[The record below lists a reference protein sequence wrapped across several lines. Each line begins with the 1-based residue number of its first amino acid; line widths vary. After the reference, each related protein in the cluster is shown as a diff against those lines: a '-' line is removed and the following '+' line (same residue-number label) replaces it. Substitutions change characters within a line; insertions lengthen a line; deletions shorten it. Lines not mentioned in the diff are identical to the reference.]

1 MVVTTGGGTTQM
13 VETRVEIRKVHF
25 LFEPVVW
32 ICGPLIIV
40 GIVLYYLGITL
51 PIFVENGNVNLVAWY
66 QSCHFSYFIA
76 ANLFFALGIVLY
88 IIAYFRQKKDAKVN
102 PSGPRHGFGSGVR
115 SSW

>member
-40 GIVLYYLGITL
+40 GIVQYPDGYQFSVFEYEEGLKDQREAWIDLHQETL
-51 PIFVENGNVNLVAWY
+51 
-66 QSCHFSYFIA
+66 S
-76 ANLFFALGIVLY
+76 
-88 IIAYFRQKKDAKVN
+88 N
-102 PSGPRHGFGSGVR
+102 PE
-115 SSW
+115 